1 MWQTGWWRQHQRLLE
16 SLNAQKKRAGIVLS
30 GDLHAIGH
38 AALQQSGDINLS
50 NSPVHSVLTGTLGTQ
65 NGWPSDARG
74 TPPQTAIGL
83 SHETHGEVLEKN
95 GFTLLDVTRDEVTV
109 RLFAWKSGEPVEAID
124 ALEPYHTYAIK
135 RS

>member
-1 MWQTGWWRQHQRLLE
+1 M
-16 SLNAQKKRAGIVLS
+16 SAQKKRAGIVLS

-38 AALQQSGDINLS
+38 AALERSGDIDLS
-50 NSPVHSVLTGTLGTQ
+50 KNPVHSVLTGTLGTQ

-83 SHETHGEVLEKN
+83 SHATHGEVLEKN
-95 GFTLLDVTRDEVTV
+95 GFTLLDVTPEEVTV
-109 RLFAWKSGEPVEAID
+109 RLFAWKSGEPLEAID
-124 ALEPYHTYAIK
+124 ALEPYHVFAIR

>member
-1 MWQTGWWRQHQRLLE
+1 MFSVTELLF
-16 SLNAQKKRAGIVLS
+16 A
-30 GDLHAIGH
+30 HY
-38 AALQQSGDINLS
+38 
-50 NSPVHSVLTGTLGTQ
+50 
-65 NGWPSDARG
+65 GWPPDRRG

-83 SHETHGEVLEKN
+83 SHETHGEVLEKD
-95 GFTLLDVTRDEVTV
+95 GFTLLDVTPDEVTI